1 MLVASRSTGI
11 DGVIPSAFAFSLRI
25 STTAALG
32 LRGFTVRDPDGNLI
46 GIAHEVH
53 SPLGHSANHDLTAG
67 GRPLAAHE
75 RAQTRSGRPHKQRVS
90 VLQRGAEPHHLARV
104 SGKTPHDHLPG
115 LGRRPRTPPP
125 SRRARPS
132 RPRCEPWLW
141 SVPPM
146 RLWGRRA
153 GVSCAATNVPHDRVG
168 PASFYQPGRTSASIW
183 SSSGPA
189 NGRPDARSG
198 FRARQ
203 DSELAGAEY
212 RRMRKGRS
220 MLPARCERGC
230 LSVVSRCGE
239 FGVCARR
246 RRVARASRDT
256 MVRSP

>member
-1 MLVASRSTGI
+1 MSWPNSSSGTAPGWVSSSIARPSRGAVMLVASRSTGI

-53 SPLGHSANHDLTAG
+53 RPLGHSANHDLTAG

-168 PASFYQPGRTSASIW
+168 DRPASTSPAGRQPPYGLAADLLTGGPTRARVSARGRTP
-183 SSSGPA
+183 SSP
-189 NGRPDARSG
+189 ARST
-198 FRARQ
+198 
-203 DSELAGAEY
+203 AG
-212 RRMRKGRS
+212 
-220 MLPARCERGC
+220 
-230 LSVVSRCGE
+230 
-239 FGVCARR
+239 
-246 RRVARASRDT
+246 
-256 MVRSP
+256 